1 VSELIEQRAHVA
13 ANCLLSG
20 SESRELGKAEA
31 MRLVFWQSIL
41 SQHQSSYIRALANRS
56 GWDVTVVAERRMTPE
71 RAALGWSV
79 PDFGQ
84 ARLVIVSESPD
95 ALAVEQ
101 YPQDAIHI
109 MEGIRGFSMVRRV
122 LPLLRKRSARGG
134 IWFESGDAVGLKGAL
149 RRIVYTWHGLAHST
163 EIDFFLAMGTQAM
176 DWYRKCHFPDAKLY
190 PFAHVTEPTAGP
202 IPKANQ
208 PGRTGEV
215 TVGFLGALIPR
226 KGGDLLLRALA
237 ALPNRNWRL
246 IMVGEGE
253 SRPIWQRVAAH
264 GRISDHVTFTG
275 VLPNTEAKA
284 VLGHFDL
291 FVLPSRFDGWGAVV
305 NEALMQG
312 VPVLC
317 SDRCGARDL
326 LAEPWRGEVFKA
338 DSVESLRD
346 VLARWI
352 DRGKRTPELTQRIKA
367 WSRCIE
373 GESVADYFAAVLR
386 HVYSGAPRPIAPW
399 LRNGSAHD

>member
-1 VSELIEQRAHVA
+1 MCVLCVSA
-13 ANCLLSG
+13 ANCLLSRG
-20 SESRELGKAEA
+20 ESREFWKAED

-41 SQHQSSYIRALANRS
+41 SLLHSSYIRALAGRP
-56 GWDVTVVAERRMTPE
+56 GWDVSVVAQRRMTRE

-84 ARLVIVSESPD
+84 ARLVIASESPG
-95 ALAVEQ
+95 ALALEQ
-101 YPQDAIHI
+101 YPQHTIHI
-109 MEGIRGFSMVRRV
+109 LEGIRAFSMGRRV
-122 LPLLRKRSARGG
+122 LPLLRKRSARVG
-134 IWFESGDAVGLKGAL
+134 IVLESGDPSGFRGGL
-149 RRIVYTWHGLAHST
+149 RRIVYTWHGITHST
-163 EIDFFLAMGTQAM
+163 EIDFLLATGSQSV
-176 DWYRKCHFPDAKLY
+176 DWYRKCRFPNSKVY
-190 PFAHVTEPTAGP
+190 PFAYVAEPTAEP
-202 IPKANQ
+202 ISRTNQ

-226 KGGDLLLRALA
+226 KGGDLLLRAFA
-237 ALPNRNWRL
+237 AMPDRNWRL

-253 SRPIWQRVAAH
+253 SRPVWQRVAAH
-264 GRISDHVTFTG
+264 GRISDRVTFTG
-275 VLPNTEAKA
+275 MLPNTEAKA
-284 VLGHFDL
+284 VLGHLDL
-291 FVLPSRFDGWGAVV
+291 FVLPSRFDGWALVV

-338 DSVESLRD
+338 DCVESLRD
-346 VLARWI
+346 VLAKWI

-367 WSRCIE
+367 WSGCIG
-373 GESVADYFAAVLR
+373 GESVADYFAAVLQ
-386 HVYSGAPRPIAPW
+386 HVYNGAPCPVAPW